1 MSELNHQLQEQLAN
15 IDNVIR
21 EAYQSFIETKNQG
34 SKRLLKR
41 TLWLAAITVP
51 VTIASYLFLKKSLE
65 KSTQS
70 GFVIAYIICFTFI
83 WFYEWIS
90 RRIQKIHE
98 DYEKEYEHSRTLI
111 AENKLLLSI
120 LPVRFLVPKCIKY
133 ITALMKTCKA
143 ESFEQALVFADNF
156 FYKEKA
162 DTALSDT
169 DREFI
174 EFCNSIHE
182 NDSSD
187 DNAVEKTKGKT
198 IISQIEENTL
208 KNKKWYVRAISKCVV
223 MTLLLV
229 VFFLGLSQL

>member
-51 VTIASYLFLKKSLE
+51 VTIASYLFLKKSLG

-90 RRIQKIHE
+90 RRIEKLNE
-98 DYEKEYEHSRTLI
+98 AYEKKYEHSRTI
-111 AENKLLLSI
+111 ITENKMLLSN
-120 LPVRFLVPKCIKY
+120 LPLRFLVPKCIKY
-133 ITALMKTCKA
+133 IAALMKTSKA
-143 ESFEQALVFADNF
+143 ESFE
-156 FYKEKA
+156 
-162 DTALSDT
+162 
-169 DREFI
+169 
-174 EFCNSIHE
+174 
-182 NDSSD
+182 
-187 DNAVEKTKGKT
+187 
-198 IISQIEENTL
+198 NTTG
-208 KNKKWYVRAISKCVV
+208 AFS
-223 MTLLLV
+223 
-229 VFFLGLSQL
+229 